1 MHSGDARLTSAGR
14 ERLGGRIG
22 TGAESGERVAVA
34 PGHPLGRIRPELGAM
49 ALELAQVVERVDLV
63 QLGGVNQAHEQ
74 IADRSPVLSLVEERV
89 LAVQDG
95 LLEGALA
102 EIVIERCPVEVPE
115 ILSGVFRK
123 VWPVRLVD
131 E

>member
-1 MHSGDARLTSAGR
+1 
-14 ERLGGRIG
+14 
-22 TGAESGERVAVA
+22 
-34 PGHPLGRIRPELGAM
+34 M